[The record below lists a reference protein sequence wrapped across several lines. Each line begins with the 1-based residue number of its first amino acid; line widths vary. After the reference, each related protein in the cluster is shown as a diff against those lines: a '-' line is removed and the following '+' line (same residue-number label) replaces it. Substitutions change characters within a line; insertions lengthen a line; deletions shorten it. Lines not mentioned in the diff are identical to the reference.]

1 MKLLSI
7 LAKYRA
13 NGKVLLTGEYLVLH
27 GAKAIAVP
35 LNVGQQLAVSG
46 ENMHQSLVW
55 SAFYNEQ
62 LWFSCELDSK
72 DFSVLKTSHPEKAEI
87 LSRIF
92 KTIKSLNPEF
102 TLQAGTK
109 FETKLESNPEWGFGS
124 SSTLISL
131 LSQWA
136 GVDPFKLNELVFRGS
151 GFDIACATANGP
163 IFYVRNKP
171 NVPIGLNYPFADQLF
186 LVYSGQKK
194 KTAKEVSSF
203 LKEKTVPERLIVEM
217 SVLSDEFAICREQS
231 EFNRLIRKHEGM
243 IGSLIGQMPV
253 KEQYFADFDGGIKSL
268 GAWGGDFYLVST
280 EQPFDAVKKYFE
292 TKGLS
297 TMFRWDDL
305 ILKRK

>member
-1 MKLLSI
+1 M
-7 LAKYRA
+7 
-13 NGKVLLTGEYLVLH
+13 LH

-46 ENMHQSLVW
+46 ENVHQSLVW

-72 DFSVLKTSHPEKAEI
+72 DFSVLKTSHTEKAET

-92 KTIKSLNPEF
+92 KTIKRLNPEF
-102 TLQAGTK
+102 TPQAGTK
-109 FETKLESNPEWGFGS
+109 FETTLEANPEWGFGS
-124 SSTLISL
+124 SSTLVSL
-131 LSQWA
+131 LAQWS
-136 GVDPFKLNELVFRGS
+136 GVDPFRLNEMVFQGS
-151 GFDIACATANGP
+151 GFDIACAMADGP

-171 NVPIGLNYPFADQLF
+171 NVPIDLDYPFSDQLF

-203 LKEKTVPERLIVEM
+203 LKEKAVSERLIVEM
-217 SVLSDEFAICREQS
+217 SALSGEFAVCREQY
-231 EFNRLIRKHEGM
+231 EFNRMIRKHEEM
-243 IGSLIGQMPV
+243 VGSLIGQMPV
-253 KEQYFADFDGGIKSL
+253 KEHFFANFKGEIKSL

-280 EQPFDAVKKYFE
+280 EQPFTAVKKYFE